1 MRHEVTS
8 PLPPMRLGPGP
19 ERALRFLDGL
29 GAAADLLRQLNW
41 HGRMPVGLMVPLVF
55 KALQEGRAYFALTD
69 DDRPWGLAVWHWVSH
84 PTHQTWLQTPPTLQ
98 QLAESET
105 AEATEAPKLWFSLLA
120 TPFCAS
126 LPLLRLLQEHLP
138 QASEAWAIT
147 PYGTVSG
154 ADDAALY
161 GPLPTQARPVW

>member
-8 PLPPMRLGPGP
+8 PLPPMRLGPAP
-19 ERALRFLDGL
+19 ERALRYLDGI
-29 GAAADLLRQLNW
+29 GAAADRLRQLNR

-84 PTHQTWLQTPPTLQ
+84 PTHQAWLQTPPTLQ
-98 QLAESET
+98 QLAGL
-105 AEATEAPKLWFSLLA
+105 EAADATDAPKLWFSLLA

-147 PYGTVSG
+147 PYGTGVG
-154 ADDAALY
+154 ADDATLHAL
-161 GPLPTQARPVW
+161 PPQARPVW